1 MKESAERSAA
11 RPGGGV
17 VTEQQ
22 VRDALAT
29 VQEPELHRDLV
40 SLDFIRDIRINGR
53 DVSFSITLT
62 TPACPLKDRIREESE
77 AAIRRLVP
85 GAGKI
90 EVSFDAKV
98 RADKRIQEKINLP
111 IHTIIAVGSGKGG
124 VGKSTVSVNLAVG
137 LAQDGAAVGLLDADI
152 YGPNVPTLLGV
163 DQLPP
168 PKGETLVPAVA
179 HGVKVMSMGFLVG
192 EEEALVWRGPM
203 IHSALRQ
210 LLTEVAWGELD
221 YLVVDLPPGTGDA
234 QLSIAQ
240 LVPLTAGVVV
250 TTPQL
255 LSVSDARRGV
265 TAFQKLNVPVLG
277 IVENMSGDVFGSG
290 GGERAAGEMG
300 VPFLGRIPLDPLVSR
315 LGDEGRPPVSVN
327 GKDGERLVAGTAFR
341 DLSRSIAAA
350 LSVLQYQSNGGG
362 R

>member
-1 MKESAERSAA
+1 MKDAA
-11 RPGGGV
+11 
-17 VTEQQ
+17 VTEKQ

-29 VQEPELHRDLV
+29 VQEPELHRDLI
-40 SLDFIRDIRINGR
+40 SLDFVRDIRITGS
-53 DVSFSITLT
+53 DISFAITLT

-77 AAIRRLVP
+77 QAIRKLVP
-85 GAGKI
+85 AAGKI
-90 EVSFDAKV
+90 EIAFDAKV

-111 IHTIIAVGSGKGG
+111 ISTIIAVGSGKGG

-137 LAQDGAAVGLLDADI
+137 LAQAGAAVGLLDADI
-152 YGPNVPTLLGV
+152 YGPNVPTLMGV
-163 DQLPP
+163 DELPP
-168 PKGETLVPAVA
+168 PEGEKMVPAFA

-192 EEEALVWRGPM
+192 PQEALVWRGPM

-210 LLTEVAWGELD
+210 LLTEVVWGGLD

-277 IVENMSGDVFGSG
+277 IVENMSGEIFGSG

-300 VPFLGRIPLDPLVSR
+300 VPFLGRIPLDPRVSR
-315 LGDEGRPPVSVN
+315 LGDEGRPVTGIADVP
-327 GKDGERLVAGTAFR
+327 GEPPFAARDAFR
-341 DLSRSIAAA
+341 DLARGIAAA
-350 LSVLQYQSNGGG
+350 LSVLQFQSNGGG

>member
-1 MKESAERSAA
+1 MKDPA
-11 RPGGGV
+11 
-17 VTEQQ
+17 VTEKQ

-29 VQEPELHRDLV
+29 VQEPELHRDLI
-40 SLDFIRDIRINGR
+40 SLDFVRDITITDR

-62 TPACPLKDRIREESE
+62 TPACPLKDRIKEESE
-77 AAIRRLVP
+77 QAIRKLVP
-85 GAGKI
+85 AAGRI
-90 EVSFDAKV
+90 SITFDAKV

-111 IHTIIAVGSGKGG
+111 IRTIIAVGSGKGG
-124 VGKSTVSVNLAVG
+124 VGKSTVSVNLAVA
-137 LAQDGAAVGLLDADI
+137 LAQAGASVGLLDADI
-152 YGPNVPTLLGV
+152 YGPNVPTLMGV
-163 DQLPP
+163 DALPP
-168 PKGETLVPAVA
+168 PEGETMVPALA

-192 EEEALVWRGPM
+192 AEEALVWRGPM

-277 IVENMSGDVFGSG
+277 IVENMSGDIFGSG
-290 GGERAAGEMG
+290 GGERAAAEMG
-300 VPFLGRIPLDPLVSR
+300 VPFLGRIPLDPRVSR
-315 LGDEGRPPVSVN
+315 LGDEGRPATGAADVDTPPFAAAAA
-327 GKDGERLVAGTAFR
+327 LR
-341 DLSRSIAAA
+341 DLARGIAAA
-350 LSVLQYQSNGGG
+350 LSVLQYQRNGGG
-362 R
+362 K